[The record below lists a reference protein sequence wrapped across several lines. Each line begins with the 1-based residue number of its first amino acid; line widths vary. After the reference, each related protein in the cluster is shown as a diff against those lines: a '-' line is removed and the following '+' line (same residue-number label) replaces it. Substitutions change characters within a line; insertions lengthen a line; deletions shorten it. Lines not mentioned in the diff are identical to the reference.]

1 MRVDNILD
9 RVKKPVYLITVGSL
23 YLLYFVALIG
33 LFYIKPGYIH
43 LISNIAHTFICL
55 FLIIR
60 FNPFRKHIFLHEFDD
75 KIIFGS
81 ALILL
86 FNLSITQYL
95 LSHIHIKK
103 PTVDS
108 HKTLT
113 SSVGLLTS

>member
-1 MRVDNILD
+1 MRIDSILD

-23 YLLYFVALIG
+23 YILYFVALIG
-33 LFYIKPGYIH
+33 LFYIKPSYIQ
-43 LISNIAHTFICL
+43 IVSNIAHTLIYL

-60 FNPFRKHIFLHEFDD
+60 FNPLRKHVYLNEFDD

-95 LSHIHIKK
+95 LSYIHTKK
-103 PTVDS
+103 TVFDS
-108 HKTLT
+108 HTT
-113 SSVGLLTS
+113 VTTPVGLLTS